1 MRFILFR
8 LAGVALSFSLLL
20 LGACS
25 GGLLGK
31 GTQDPTL
38 FYQLNP
44 ISESSMAEGVFK
56 TGDEPI
62 SIALGVDG
70 FPEYLARSQI
80 VTRTSDNKLELAL
93 FRHWAEPLQ
102 QNFTRVLVV
111 NLSVQ
116 LSTDRIYVFPWKK
129 NRPIDY
135 EVLVDVARFDGELGG
150 DAVLIARW
158 SIFDARGKKELLT
171 EAERFTEPVG
181 AEDYEAQVAA
191 MSRALGG
198 LSSEIAKSIKT
209 MSQRVAKQ

>member
-1 MRFILFR
+1 MLR
-8 LAGVALSFSLLL
+8 LEGIVLSACLLL
-20 LGACS
+20 LAACS

-31 GTQDPTL
+31 GTQEPTR

-80 VTRTSDNKLELAL
+80 VTRASDNKLQIAQ
-93 FRHWAEPLQ
+93 FDHWAEPLQ

-150 DAVLIARW
+150 DVVLFARL
-158 SIFDARGKKELLT
+158 SIFDAKGREELVT
-171 EAERFTEPVG
+171 QSARVTVSAEAK
-181 AEDYEAQVAA
+181 DYEAQVAA
-191 MSRALGG
+191 MSRAVGE
-198 LSSEIAKSIKT
+198 LSRKIAKSIKELR
-209 MSQRVAKQ
+209 QGVRG